1 MARPPHP
8 GPTERELTLLKTLW
22 QHGPCTIRQLLADF
36 PHTPKPA
43 HTSIQTNLQGML
55 DKGYVTRQV
64 EGEQPGHLYAAAISQ
79 EAVEQDVVKH
89 LIRHVFNG
97 SALRLMTTALTDGQ
111 ASAEELARLQALL
124 DERAERG

>member
-8 GPTERELTLLKTLW
+8 GPTERELTLLKILW
-22 QHGPCTIRQLLADF
+22 QRGPSTIRHLLAAF

-64 EGEQPGHLYAAAISQ
+64 DPEQPGHLYAAAISQ
-79 EAVEQDVVKH
+79 AAVEQGAVQH
-89 LIRHVFNG
+89 LIRHVFDG
-97 SALRLMTTALTDGQ
+97 SALRLLTTALTDGE
-111 ASAEELARLQALL
+111 ASAEELAHLQALL
-124 DERAERG
+124 DERAGRG